1 MDKKNPEYLDR
12 LKKLAAKLSTEIPG
26 PMSGCG
32 KLHKEAVSEGSLSA
46 KMKELIALAIAISIR
61 CEGCISFHICD
72 AIKAGASRKEIME
85 TIGVAIFMGG
95 EPSVIYG
102 AEALDA
108 LEQFEQAEKHLES
121 FL

>member
-1 MDKKNPEYLDR
+1 MDKRNPEYLDR
-12 LKKLAAKLSTEIPG
+12 LKKLATKLSTEIPG
-26 PMSGCG
+26 PMSGFG

-61 CEGCISFHICD
+61 CEGCISFHIRD
-72 AIKAGASRKEIME
+72 AIKVGASREEIVE

-102 AEALDA
+102 AEALDD

>member
-26 PMSGCG
+26 PMSGFG

-61 CEGCISFHICD
+61 CEGCISLHIRD
-72 AIKAGASRKEIME
+72 AIKAGASREEIME

-95 EPSVIYG
+95 EPSLIYG

-121 FL
+121 LL